1 MIRESD
7 VISYFDQK
15 AADWDSRMVRN
26 EAVIASILDHADI
39 HPGMD
44 ILDVACG
51 TGILIPDYLKRR
63 ASSITG
69 IDISPN
75 MIAEAE
81 KKFRQPEVTLIC
93 TPAETYEPEKKF
105 DAIMVYNALPH
116 FRDPQALIAHLSDLL
131 KPDGTLTVAHGLS
144 RKRINEHHAG
154 MNTSLSED
162 LMSIEELSELFSEFL
177 EVIYMNS
184 DEQSY
189 QATGRKHAQI

>member
-154 MNTSLSED
+154 MNTRLSED

-177 EVIYMNS
+177 EVIYTNS

>member
-39 HPGMD
+39 HPGID

-63 ASSITG
+63 ASFITG

-177 EVIYMNS
+177 EVIYTNS

>member
-39 HPGMD
+39 HPGMV

-177 EVIYMNS
+177 EVIYTNS

>member
-116 FRDPQALIAHLSDLL
+116 FRDSQALIAHLSDLL

-177 EVIYMNS
+177 EVIYTNS

>member
-7 VISYFDQK
+7 VISCFDQK

-177 EVIYMNS
+177 EVIYTNS

>member
-75 MIAEAE
+75 MLAEAE

-177 EVIYMNS
+177 EVIYTNS

>member
-177 EVIYMNS
+177 EVIYTNS

>member
-39 HPGMD
+39 HPGLD

-177 EVIYMNS
+177 EVIYTNS

>member
-116 FRDPQALIAHLSDLL
+116 FRDPQALITHLSDLL

-177 EVIYMNS
+177 EVIYTNS

>member
-26 EAVIASILDHADI
+26 EAVIASILGHADI

-177 EVIYMNS
+177 EVIYTNS

>member
-154 MNTSLSED
+154 MNTRLSED

-177 EVIYMNS
+177 EVVYTNS

>member
-162 LMSIEELSELFSEFL
+162 LMSIEELSELFAEFL
-177 EVIYMNS
+177 EVIYTNS

>member
-69 IDISPN
+69 IDISPS

-162 LMSIEELSELFSEFL
+162 LMSIKELSELFSEFL
-177 EVIYMNS
+177 EVIYTNS

>member
-177 EVIYMNS
+177 EVIYTNS
-184 DEQSY
+184 NEQSY

>member
-39 HPGMD
+39 HPRMD

-177 EVIYMNS
+177 EVIYTNS

>member
-162 LMSIEELSELFSEFL
+162 LMSIKELSELFSEFL
-177 EVIYMNS
+177 EVIYTNS